1 MLTQS
6 LFISL
11 MIRVLNFTMII
22 DNDLLKQLSESSQLE
37 LESNS
42 DYKDC
47 SDFLH
52 KLESIVQ
59 LFKVLDETE
68 ASDIKLDDH
77 QTHLRDDIINYQPL
91 ISYLDKTPQFNSD
104 MQMFEV
110 PKVIESE

>member
-1 MLTQS
+1 
-6 LFISL
+6 
-11 MIRVLNFTMII
+11 MII

-37 LESNS
+37 LESDGESKN
-42 DYKDC
+42 C

-59 LFKVLDETE
+59 LFKVLDET
-68 ASDIKLDDH
+68 DITDIQLDDQ
-77 QTHLRDDIINYQPL
+77 QTHLREDIVNYNNL
-91 ISYLDKTPQFNSD
+91 ISYLEDTPQFNSD